1 MAAGTTNMADATTL
15 LTTPAA
21 SAIGPTA
28 RTRPASRAGTV
39 LSAISGTDPPPTPRT
54 APRPRRAG
62 RHRAPDTIRATRHR
76 RLQAAHQL
84 AVEVPVGRRDE
95 LVLVGKV
102 MIDETHR
109 HAGLGA
115 DGADR

>member
-62 RHRAPDTIRATRHR
+62 RHRAPDTIRATGHPGARGVRWR
-76 RLQAAHQL
+76 RGAGRAAPG
-84 AVEVPVGRRDE
+84 VVG
-95 LVLVGKV
+95 G
-102 MIDETHR
+102 
-109 HAGLGA
+109 GGA
-115 DGADR
+115 ARAP